1 MYGIKYLKKYIV
13 RLSGVKLTHFAVHM
27 KIVLLAE
34 GIKAKIIIT
43 IFPMKWRWM
52 IISVYT
58 IQIQKYKVFLS
69 IYRKKIG
76 NSTVDAR
83 FCLISCSE
91 LNSNW
96 HLLPSQPISAR
107 EKALFTSNVYANTAC
122 YLSVNIN
129 IWKKDWR
136 RRQSYGSDINYAV
149 SYKHVRVIGACW
161 PMKIKYNSKNSRI
174 WRWLETVFWE
184 TYKQSARK
192 PTSLLTDGPI
202 LHTCLSNNLSLI
214 WYDGRG
220 MAITIIMP
228 MS

>member
-13 RLSGVKLTHFAVHM
+13 RLSGVKPTHFAVHM

-58 IQIQKYKVFLS
+58 LQIQKYKVFLS
-69 IYRKKIG
+69 IYRKMIG
-76 NSTVDAR
+76 NSTLDAR

-91 LNSNW
+91 LNGNW

-107 EKALFTSNVYANTAC
+107 EKALFTSKVYANTAC

-161 PMKIKYNSKNSRI
+161 PMKIKNNSKNSRI
-174 WRWLETVFWE
+174 WRWLETVFLRNLRTKRSKTDFPPHRRTNF
-184 TYKQSARK
+184 TYVFIK
-192 PTSLLTDGPI
+192 
-202 LHTCLSNNLSLI
+202 
-214 WYDGRG
+214 
-220 MAITIIMP
+220 
-228 MS
+228 